1 MIQIEDRFARGQDL
15 RESIQWS
22 CRDVVVR
29 EGDREVF
36 RQDGVEAPAGWS
48 DRAVE
53 QPARLYFRTF
63 DGRKEDSV
71 CAMLDRVLGT
81 IVHAALRP
89 DVGTSLVSAEGAS
102 TLERE
107 LAALVL
113 SQSFAWNTPVWVNAG
128 APLPPGEKPQCSACF
143 IQSVDDN
150 MESITALQ
158 RSETQL
164 FRRGSGTGTNFS
176 TLRPE
181 RFPISRGGWSSGPVN
196 FMVGY
201 DAWAAVTKSGG
212 SSRRAAKMCILNV
225 SHPDILAFIETKVT
239 AQRMIRT
246 LVENG
251 WSGDFNDP
259 ATTWARYQN
268 ANHSV
273 RVPDAFMKAVVA
285 DELWPLVWDGR
296 VIKMLP
302 ARKVWRAIC
311 EAAHEC
317 GDPGLQF
324 DDTINAMHTSPAG
337 GRINAS
343 NPCSEYM
350 FLDDSACNLASLNLR
365 KFQDAAGGLDVE
377 AFRCAARVAIVSM
390 EAIVSAAGY
399 PTERIAKNSH
409 DYRPL
414 GLGYANLGAFLMASG
429 LAYDSDE
436 GRGVAAAITAL
447 LAGVAYR
454 TSAEMARDCGG
465 PFPGYEPNRDT
476 MLRVVARHR
485 AALIDLIEGQREYER
500 LPLGWAGAALA
511 AEEDWD
517 EALRVGAEHGFRN
530 SQLTVLAPTG
540 TIGIMMDCD
549 TTGVEP
555 DTGLVRRKRL
565 AGKGTVRFVNASV
578 GDAMRR
584 LGYDEAQVSRTVD
597 ALEREERLVGVR
609 DEHLPV
615 FACAFGVPESGWPVL
630 SGEAHVRMVA
640 AVQPYLSGAVSKTC
654 NLPASASV
662 EDVERLYRLAWET
675 GCKAVAIYRDGS
687 KGSQPLTVGA
697 PVVAPAAVSVAAPT
711 AVSVAAPTAVPVAA
725 PAAVPVAAPAGS
737 TLAWGDRRRL
747 PDERPSV
754 TRKFCIEGHD
764 FYFHIGLVEQ
774 DGSAIDMT
782 KPVDLFSKRPL
793 ELFIGGAAKEG
804 TLVGG
809 LLDALGVAVS
819 MMLQHGAS
827 FDKALEKWIGTKFD
841 PAGWLGDP
849 EFPQATSPLDAF
861 AGWARARFHGT
872 PLSIGAPAA
881 NDGSTDAPAPTH
893 TPARRVDLSAR
904 GCPRGCGPMR
914 QEGTCWRCEVC
925 GDPTGGCG
933 G

>member
-1 MIQIEDRFARGQDL
+1 MIHIDGCITRGLDP
-15 RESIQWS
+15 RDPRAGIVWYR
-22 CRDVVVR
+22 RDVVVR

-36 RQDGVEAPAGWS
+36 RQDGVEAPATWS

-63 DGRKEDSV
+63 DGQKENSV
-71 CAMLDRVLGT
+71 REMVSRVIG
-81 IVHAALRP
+81 VVSDAALHP
-89 DVGTSLVSAEGAS
+89 DVGTPLVSVDGAREF
-102 TLERE
+102 ERE

-143 IQSVDDN
+143 IQSVDDT
-150 MESITALQ
+150 MESIIDLQ
-158 RSETQL
+158 RNETLL

-176 TLRPE
+176 TLRPQGSSL
-181 RFPISRGGWSSGPVN
+181 SRGGFASGPVS
-196 FMVGY
+196 FMAGY
-201 DAWAAVTKSGG
+201 DAWAAATKSGG
-212 SSRRAAKMCILNV
+212 SSRRAAKMNILNV

-239 AQRMIRT
+239 AQRMIRD
-246 LVENG
+246 LVTTG
-251 WSGDFNDP
+251 WPGDFNET
-259 ATTWARYQN
+259 ATAWARYQN

-273 RVPDAFMKAVVA
+273 RVPDAFMSAVVA
-285 DELWPLVWDGR
+285 DESWDLIWDGR
-296 VIKMLP
+296 VIKTLQ
-302 ARKVWRAIC
+302 ARQIWRAIC

-324 DDTINAMHTSPAG
+324 DDTIDAMHTCPAS

-343 NPCSEYM
+343 NPCSEYL

-365 KFQDAAGGLDVE
+365 KFQRATGGIDVD
-377 AFRCAARVAIVSM
+377 AFRHAARIATVSM
-390 EAIVSAAGY
+390 EAIVSVAGY
-399 PTERIAKNSH
+399 PTEQIAQNSH

-414 GLGYANLGAFLMASG
+414 GLGYANLGAFLMAEG

-436 GRGVAAAITAL
+436 GRGVAAVLTAL
-447 LAGVAYR
+447 LAGAAYR

-465 PFPGYEPNRDT
+465 PFPGYRPNRDA
-476 MLRVVARHR
+476 MLSVVARHR
-485 AALIDLIEGQREYER
+485 TALNDLIDRRRAHER
-500 LPLGWAGAALA
+500 APRGWASAALA
-511 AEEDWD
+511 AMEDWD
-517 EALRVGAEHGFRN
+517 EAFRIGKEHGFRN

-565 AGKGTVRFVNASV
+565 AGAGTARFVNSSV
-578 GDAMRR
+578 GDALRKF
-584 LGYDEAQVSRTVD
+584 GYEEDRIQYVVD
-597 ALEREERLVGVR
+597 TLEREEQLVAIR

-615 FACAFGVPESGWPVL
+615 FACAFGSPESGWPVL

-640 AVQPYLSGAVSKTC
+640 AVQPYLSGGVSKTC
-654 NLPASASV
+654 NLPSTATV
-662 EDVERLYRLAWET
+662 EDVDYLYRLAWGT
-675 GCKAVAIYRDGS
+675 RCKAVAIYRDGS

-697 PVVAPAAVSVAAPT
+697 PTAAPVTPLAPVTTLVSALAATPAAP
-711 AVSVAAPTAVPVAA
+711 
-725 PAAVPVAAPAGS
+725 
-737 TLAWGDRRRL
+737 LAWGDRRRL

-774 DGSAIDMT
+774 DGSAVDMT
-782 KPVDLFSKRPL
+782 GPVDLFSKRPL
-793 ELFIGGAAKEG
+793 ELFIDGAAKEG

-809 LLDALGVAVS
+809 LLGALGVAVS

-861 AGWARARFHGT
+861 ARWARARFHG
-872 PLSIGAPAA
+872 PVLPMDAA
-881 NDGSTDAPAPTH
+881 GDSAPAPA
-893 TPARRVDLSAR
+893 PAPAPVRRVDLSGR

-914 QEGTCWRCEVC
+914 QEGTCWRCDIC
-925 GDPTGGCG
+925 GDSTGGCG